1 MLLFSTII
9 DINNSMTKDA
19 FIKLV
24 IDWNQGSPHESNIIP
39 GIKWTGEK
47 NIRYGSEN
55 LWLDIEEYRNEN
67 IIAVRFEK
75 KEEDGA
81 VWDTDYVMNFNMMK
95 MSIRLDRSYTADALE
110 ADFRF
115 STPHFIALLIER
127 GYIKDDY
134 LLPVGTTEIVINNE
148 NIDILLDVINNK
160 SHYKLPIVYVSKTYY
175 DENPVNT
182 IDLSKKLRGVAHVL
196 VEEGNWLDQTIR
208 DQCDCQNEYHGAIGV
223 YYPSRVMRHK
233 KFFYR
238 NLNGYDD
245 NLLKRVVS
253 AVIQYS
259 NSQMVE
265 TLFTWQGVNNAL
277 LLDRLTSQRKE
288 RMAAEEAR
296 QEAEAK
302 AAKLIDSLD
311 EEENRIRRQALDDA
325 RLETDKILESFDEDM
340 KKLQNQVEVL
350 TRINEALQFEN
361 PGLKMK
367 IDSRESIPVLYMG
380 DECEF
385 YTGEIKDLLLIT
397 LSDALKGMEPKTRKA
412 DVVNDIIDNN
422 GYQKIS
428 EFRTEE
434 IKRILNNYD
443 GMTPK
448 IKQSL
453 KELGFEVS
461 EEGKHYKITYYG
473 DGRYQTTVSKTPGDN
488 RTGKNSAQTMMNMA
502 F

>member
-1 MLLFSTII
+1 
-9 DINNSMTKDA
+9 
-19 FIKLV
+19 
-24 IDWNQGSPHESNIIP
+24 
-39 GIKWTGEK
+39 
-47 NIRYGSEN
+47 
-55 LWLDIEEYRNEN
+55 
-67 IIAVRFEK
+67 
-75 KEEDGA
+75 
-81 VWDTDYVMNFNMMK
+81 
-95 MSIRLDRSYTADALE
+95 
-110 ADFRF
+110 
-115 STPHFIALLIER
+115 
-127 GYIKDDY
+127 
-134 LLPVGTTEIVINNE
+134 
-148 NIDILLDVINNK
+148 
-160 SHYKLPIVYVSKTYY
+160 
-175 DENPVNT
+175 
-182 IDLSKKLRGVAHVL
+182 
-196 VEEGNWLDQTIR
+196 
-208 DQCDCQNEYHGAIGV
+208 
-223 YYPSRVMRHK
+223 
-233 KFFYR
+233 
-238 NLNGYDD
+238 
-245 NLLKRVVS
+245 
-253 AVIQYS
+253 
-259 NSQMVE
+259 
-265 TLFTWQGVNNAL
+265 
-277 LLDRLTSQRKE
+277 
-288 RMAAEEAR
+288 
-296 QEAEAK
+296 
-302 AAKLIDSLD
+302 
-311 EEENRIRRQALDDA
+311 
-325 RLETDKILESFDEDM
+325 M

-361 PGLKMK
+361 QGLKMK

-385 YTGEIKDLLLIT
+385 YTGEIKDLLLKT

>member
-208 DQCDCQNEYHGAIGV
+208 DQ
-223 YYPSRVMRHK
+223 
-233 KFFYR
+233 
-238 NLNGYDD
+238 
-245 NLLKRVVS
+245 
-253 AVIQYS
+253 
-259 NSQMVE
+259 
-265 TLFTWQGVNNAL
+265 
-277 LLDRLTSQRKE
+277 
-288 RMAAEEAR
+288 
-296 QEAEAK
+296 
-302 AAKLIDSLD
+302 
-311 EEENRIRRQALDDA
+311 
-325 RLETDKILESFDEDM
+325 
-340 KKLQNQVEVL
+340 
-350 TRINEALQFEN
+350 
-361 PGLKMK
+361 
-367 IDSRESIPVLYMG
+367 
-380 DECEF
+380 
-385 YTGEIKDLLLIT
+385 
-397 LSDALKGMEPKTRKA
+397 
-412 DVVNDIIDNN
+412 
-422 GYQKIS
+422 
-428 EFRTEE
+428 
-434 IKRILNNYD
+434 
-443 GMTPK
+443 
-448 IKQSL
+448 
-453 KELGFEVS
+453 
-461 EEGKHYKITYYG
+461 
-473 DGRYQTTVSKTPGDN
+473 
-488 RTGKNSAQTMMNMA
+488 
-502 F
+502 